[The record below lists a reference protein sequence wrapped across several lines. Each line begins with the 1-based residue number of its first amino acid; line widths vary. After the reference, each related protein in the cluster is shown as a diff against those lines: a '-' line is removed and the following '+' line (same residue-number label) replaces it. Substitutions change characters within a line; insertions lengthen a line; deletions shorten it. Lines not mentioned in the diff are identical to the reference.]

1 MVRLYSGQLILKA
14 PIMTA
19 ADDKKCYTF
28 LNFRKKH
35 TQEMIF
41 HENRL
46 PAKDSHEINLNCYL

>member
-1 MVRLYSGQLILKA
+1 
-14 PIMTA
+14 MTA
-19 ADDKKCYTF
+19 ADDKVCYTF

-46 PAKDSHEINLNCYL
+46 PAKDSHEINLKRQNLKVSTVANYRWRFMG